1 MAHGDAWLAIV
12 NPVAGKG
19 AGTLLAGT
27 LAATFAEVGLRVDVT
42 RSPGPGECARLAAA
56 AVDDGYKV
64 ILSVGGDGT
73 ANEIANG
80 MVGSSAAL
88 ALYPIGTGNDF
99 AWNLGYPRKRR
110 RLAAFLAKATPR
122 EIDTGLANGRA
133 FVNHAGIGIDGVVAE
148 RARALGHYV
157 GPLLAY
163 AASSLAAIASFRPAE
178 MRVTIDGER
187 RDGRFLIVVASN
199 GVLFG
204 GGMKAAPKAQ
214 LDDGWFDVSL
224 AGDLGRVAA
233 VGALLRLYRGTHV
246 DGVRIHGVRG
256 REIDI
261 ELDRSLPMEMDGEVS
276 RVRALSIRLSPRALR
291 VLA

>member
-1 MAHGDAWLAIV
+1 MAEPWLAIV

-19 AGTLLAGT
+19 AGAKLAGT
-27 LAATFAEVGLRVDVT
+27 LASTFAAVGLRVDVA

-80 MVGSSAAL
+80 MIGSSATL

-99 AWNLGYPRKRR
+99 ARNLGYPRRRKRF
-110 RLAAFLAKATPR
+110 AAFLAKATPR
-122 EIDTGLANGRA
+122 EIDAGLANGRA
-133 FVNHAGIGIDGVVAE
+133 FVNHASIGIGGVVAE
-148 RARALGHYV
+148 RARGFGHYV
-157 GPLLAY
+157 GPVLGY
-163 AASSLAAIASFRPAE
+163 ATSSLAAIASFRPVE

-187 RDGRFLIVVASN
+187 RDGRYLIVVASN
-199 GVLFG
+199 GVRFG
-204 GGMKAAPKAQ
+204 GGMRAAPKAE

-224 AGDLGRVAA
+224 AGDLGRPAAVAA
-233 VGALLRLYRGTHV
+233 LVRLYRGTHV
-246 DGVRIHGVRG
+246 DGVRVHGVRG

-261 ELDRSLPMEMDGEVS
+261 ELDHALPMEMDGEVS
-276 RVRALSIRLSPRALR
+276 RVRALSIRVSPRALR

>member
-1 MAHGDAWLAIV
+1 MAGDTWLAIV
-12 NPVAGKG
+12 NPAAGNG
-19 AGTLLAGT
+19 AGAQLAGT
-27 LAATFAEVGLRVDVT
+27 LAATFAEVGLRVDVS

-80 MVGSSAAL
+80 MAGSSAAL
-88 ALYPIGTGNDF
+88 ALYPIGTGNDL
-99 AWNLGYPRKRR
+99 ARNLRYPRRHRKV
-110 RLAAFLAKATPR
+110 AAFLAKATPR

-133 FVNHAGIGIDGVVAE
+133 FVNHVGIGIDGVVAE
-148 RARALGHYV
+148 RARAYGHYL
-157 GPLLAY
+157 GPLLGY
-163 AASSLAAIASFRPAE
+163 AASSLAAIATFRPAE

-187 RDGRFLIVVASN
+187 RDGRYLIVVASN
-199 GVLFG
+199 GVHFG
-204 GGMKAAPKAQ
+204 GGMKGAPKAE

-224 AGDLGRVAA
+224 AGDLDRRAA

-246 DGVRIHGVRG
+246 DGVRVHGVRA

-261 ELDRSLPMEMDGEVS
+261 ELDRALPMEMDGEVS
-276 RVRALSIRLSPRALR
+276 RVKKLSVRVNARALR

>member
-1 MAHGDAWLAIV
+1 MAVEPWLAIV

-19 AGTLLAGT
+19 AGARLAGT
-27 LAATFAEVGLRVDVT
+27 LAASFAAVGLRVDVA

-80 MVGSSAAL
+80 MVGSTAVL

-99 AWNLGYPRKRR
+99 ARNLGYPRRR
-110 RLAAFLAKATPR
+110 KRLAAFLAKATPR

-133 FVNHAGIGIDGVVAE
+133 FVNHASIGIGGVVAE
-148 RARALGHYV
+148 RARGFGHYV
-157 GPLLAY
+157 GPVLGY
-163 AASSLAAIASFRPAE
+163 ATSSLAAIASFRPVP
-178 MRVTIDGER
+178 MRVTVDGEQ
-187 RDGRFLIVVASN
+187 RDGRYLIVVASN
-199 GVLFG
+199 GVRFG
-204 GGMKAAPKAQ
+204 GGMRAAPKAK

-224 AGDLGRVAA
+224 AGDLGRGAAVAA
-233 VGALLRLYRGTHV
+233 LVRLYRGTHV
-246 DGVRIHGVRG
+246 DGVRVHGVLG

-261 ELDRSLPMEMDGEVS
+261 ELDRALPMEMDGEVA
-276 RVRALSIRLSPRALR
+276 RVRSLSIRMNPRALR

>member
-1 MAHGDAWLAIV
+1 MARDAWLAIV

-19 AGTLLAGT
+19 AGARLAGT
-27 LAATFAEVGLRVDVT
+27 LAATFALVGVRLDIA

-56 AVDDGYKV
+56 AVDDGYAV

-80 MVGSSAAL
+80 MVGSSASL
-88 ALYPIGTGNDF
+88 ALYPVGTGNDF
-99 AWNLGYPRKRR
+99 ARNLGYPRRR
-110 RLAAFLAKATPR
+110 RDVAAFLARATPR
-122 EIDTGLANGRA
+122 DIDTGLANGRA

-148 RARALGHYV
+148 RARHFGHYL
-157 GPLLAY
+157 GPLLGY
-163 AASSLAAIASFRPAE
+163 AASSLAAIATFRPAE

-187 RDGRFLIVVASN
+187 RDGRFLIIVASN
-199 GVLFG
+199 GVRFG
-204 GGMKAAPKAQ
+204 GGMKGAPKAE
-214 LDDGWFDVSL
+214 LDDGWLDVSL
-224 AGDLGRVAA
+224 AGDLGRAAA

-261 ELDRSLPMEMDGEVS
+261 ELDRALPMEMDGEVS
-276 RVRALSIRLSPRALR
+276 RVRELRVRVSPRALR

>member
-1 MAHGDAWLAIV
+1 MAAEPWLAIV

-19 AGTLLAGT
+19 AGAKLAGT
-27 LAATFAEVGLRVDVT
+27 LASTFADVGLRVDVA

-80 MVGSSAAL
+80 MIGSSATL

-99 AWNLGYPRKRR
+99 ARNLGYPQRRKR
-110 RLAAFLAKATPR
+110 LASFLANATPR
-122 EIDTGLANGRA
+122 DIDAGLANGRA
-133 FVNHAGIGIDGVVAE
+133 FVNHASIGIGGVVAE
-148 RARALGHYV
+148 RARGFGHYV
-157 GPLLAY
+157 GPVLGY
-163 AASSLAAIASFRPAE
+163 ATSSLAAIASFGPVP

-187 RDGRFLIVVASN
+187 RDGKYLIVVASN
-199 GVLFG
+199 GMRFG
-204 GGMKAAPKAQ
+204 GGMRAAPKAE

-224 AGDLGRVAA
+224 AGDLGRPAAVAA
-233 VGALLRLYRGTHV
+233 LVRLYRGTHV
-246 DGVRIHGVRG
+246 DGVRVHGVRAK
-256 REIDI
+256 EIDI
-261 ELDRSLPMEMDGEVS
+261 ELDRALPMEMDGEVS
-276 RVRALSIRLSPRALR
+276 RVRALSIRVSPRALR